1 MLYIARYSDGKIEV
15 TEHEILGTVDDTIY
29 IQLKEDYSQGR
40 KLKMMNKV
48 KDFEVM
54 SYYKEKATILLKGY
68 MRTRYEELEERATL
82 MKMAIE
88 NYNG

>member
-1 MLYIARYSDGKIEV
+1 MLYIAEYKDGKITV

-54 SYYKEKATILLKGY
+54 SYYKEKASILLKSY
-68 MRTRYEELEERATL
+68 MRTRYEELEERANALRT
-82 MKMAIE
+82 AIE